1 MTGILLLIVI
11 FMAFIALGIPDSLI
25 GAAWPAVIKDFSIPE
40 TYISFVTMTI
50 YGCVVVSSILSTKA
64 LQRYGTAKTTAF
76 STALIAAGI
85 LGFSFSPNLLCMC
98 LCAVL
103 IGIGGGAINTGLN
116 NYVELHYEARHMNYL
131 HCFYGVGTICSTSLL
146 TLTLENSGWRVGY
159 RYIFVVQIVI
169 ALLIFASIPLWKSK
183 QTLAEESAEV
193 EQKKLSV
200 VEMLRM
206 PTVRTLWCAI
216 FTTNA
221 IEFAVGYWL
230 STYLVKAKD
239 VSLEKGAFAA
249 TLYYAGMA
257 LGRFLS
263 GLISKKIKT
272 WNRIGIGIVIVAF
285 SVLILIIPL
294 PGFFAIAG
302 MFLIGFGNGSIYPNL
317 IHLTPHN
324 FGEEYSQSVT
334 ASEIA
339 VAYLGVMITLPVSS
353 LVIGLAGIKIYPV
366 FLAVVAALMLWSLW
380 YLTRLLK
387 KQGKYNKE
395 V

>member
-1 MTGILLLIVI
+1 MSILLLIVI

-25 GAAWPAVIKDFSIPE
+25 GAAWPAIYADYSIPE

-50 YGCVVVSSILSTKA
+50 YGCVVISSILSTKV
-64 LQRYGTAKTTAF
+64 LQKIGTAKTTAL

-85 LGFSFSPNLLCMC
+85 LGFSFSPNLVCMC
-98 LCAVL
+98 LFAIL
-103 IGIGGGAINTGLN
+103 IGFGGGAINTGLN
-116 NYVELHYEARHMNYL
+116 NYVELHYQARHMNYL

-146 TLTLENSGWRVGY
+146 TATLEKSGWRTGY
-159 RYIFVVQIVI
+159 RYIFIVQIVI
-169 ALLIFASIPLWKSK
+169 ALLIFISIPIWKK
-183 QTLAEESAEV
+183 EDTVTEENSQV
-193 EQKKLSV
+193 TQKKLSIIK
-200 VEMLRM
+200 MLGM
-206 PTVRTLWCAI
+206 PAVRTLWYAI

-230 STYLVKAKD
+230 STYLVNAKNT
-239 VSLEKGAFAA
+239 SLEQGAFAA

-257 LGRFLS
+257 FGRFLS

-272 WNRIGIGIVIVAF
+272 WNRIGVGLAIVSASVIMLVA
-285 SVLILIIPL
+285 PL
-294 PGFFAIAG
+294 PGVLTISG

-324 FGEEYSQSVT
+324 FGEEFSQSIT

-339 VAYLGVMITLPVSS
+339 VAYLGVMVTLPVSS
-353 LVIGLAGIKIYPV
+353 LVIGLLGINIFPI
-366 FLAVVAALMLWSLW
+366 FLAVIAAVMFWSLW
-380 YLTRLLK
+380 RLTRLLK
-387 KQGKYNKE
+387 KQDKYNKE

>member
-1 MTGILLLIVI
+1 MAILLLIVI

-25 GAAWPAVIKDFSIPE
+25 GAAWPAIYEDFSVPE

-64 LQRYGTAKTTAF
+64 LQRFGTAKTTAF

-85 LGFSFSPNLLCMC
+85 FGFSFSPNLICMC
-98 LCAVL
+98 LFAIP

-116 NYVELHYEARHMNYL
+116 NYVALHYQARHLNFL

-146 TLTLENSGWRVGY
+146 TMTLENSGWRVGY
-159 RYIFVVQIVI
+159 RYIFILQIVI
-169 ALLIFASIPLWKSK
+169 ALLIFISIPIWKKDQKANEDSDD
-183 QTLAEESAEV
+183 T
-193 EQKKLSV
+193 EQKKLSI
-200 VEMLRM
+200 MNMIRL
-206 PTVRTLWCAI
+206 PAVRTLWYAI

-230 STYLVKAKD
+230 STYLVKARG

-263 GLISKKIKT
+263 GLISNKIKT
-272 WNRIGIGIVIVAF
+272 WKRIGIGIVIVAF
-285 SVLILIIPL
+285 SVITIFIPRPSFL
-294 PGFFAIAG
+294 AIAG

-324 FGEEYSQSVT
+324 FGEKYSQSIT

-353 LVIGLAGIKIYPV
+353 LVIGFAGLKVFPI
-366 FLAVVAALMLWSLW
+366 FLAFIFAVMFWALLRLV
-380 YLTRLLK
+380 RLLK
-387 KQGKYNKE
+387 KQGKYSSD